1 MVRDEWIRTMSDW
14 IDEARRRREIEAI
27 PKYGVINPRT
37 DTRCFIKEATDELLD
52 ALNYA
57 EWAMMKG
64 EIPFCDWVLIDENI
78 RAATTLLKGFIQ
90 AQDGHRANKQY

>member
-1 MVRDEWIRTMSDW
+1 MRPEWIRTMSDW
-14 IDEARRRREIEAI
+14 IDEARRQREIGAI
-27 PKYGVINPRT
+27 PKYGHINPRT
-37 DTRCFIKEATDELLD
+37 DNRCFIKEATDELLD

-64 EIPFCDWVLIDENI
+64 EIPFCDWVLTDENI

-90 AQDGHRANKQY
+90 AKNGQR